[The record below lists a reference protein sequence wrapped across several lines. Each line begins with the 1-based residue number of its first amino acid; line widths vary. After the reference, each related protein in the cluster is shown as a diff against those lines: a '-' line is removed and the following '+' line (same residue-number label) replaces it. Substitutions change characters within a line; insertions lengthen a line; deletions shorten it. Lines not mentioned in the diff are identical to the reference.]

1 MGGLATINI
10 DRAVATA
17 AADRAKQQGLT
28 TEDYVSQLILRDME
42 RELGETS
49 ILVHDH
55 SEPESKFVLDREEG
69 ESDASYDGR
78 SSHFGKLFP

>member
-42 RELGETS
+42 RELGETGIQVRAGS
-49 ILVHDH
+49 GGR
-55 SEPESKFVLDREEG
+55 RERRKLR
-69 ESDASYDGR
+69 R
-78 SSHFGKLFP
+78 SLIPLRQAFPVVSRPPANP